1 METTTR
7 IIEQNEATKIQ
18 AAEDRAAEEGNPGIH
33 IFCLTWFFLSIS
45 GINAVLEALERQ
57 AEEYDT
63 RFLNFGESELPN
75 PFIHFPII
83 DFQWRSRYEE

>member
-33 IFCLTWFFLSIS
+33 IFCLTWFFS
-45 GINAVLEALERQ
+45 
-57 AEEYDT
+57 EY
-63 RFLNFGESELPN
+63 F
-75 PFIHFPII
+75 
-83 DFQWRSRYEE
+83 